1 MSSLSID
8 ENIKIIGE
16 TMNRLKEQSTN
27 MEREFFRHEGMMM
40 VFDNLKKLGVDKI
53 DIPVK
58 VNNQQEVIDNVPVS
72 NGGQEPEAP

>member
-1 MSSLSID
+1 MSSLNID
-8 ENIKIIGE
+8 ENIKIIGD
-16 TMNRLKEQSTN
+16 TMARIKEQSTN

-58 VNNQQEVIDNVPVS
+58 VNTHQEVIDNVPVS
-72 NGGQEPEAP
+72 NGGQEPETP

>member
-8 ENIKIIGE
+8 ENIKIIGD
-16 TMNRLKEQSTN
+16 TMERLKEQTTN
-27 MEREFFRHEGMMM
+27 MERELYRHEGMMM
-40 VFDNLKKLGVDKI
+40 VFDNLKKLGVEKI

-72 NGGQEPEAP
+72 NGEQES

>member
-1 MSSLSID
+1 MSSLNID

-16 TMNRLKEQSTN
+16 TMTRLKEQSTN
-27 MEREFFRHEGMMM
+27 MEREFYRHEGMMM

-58 VNNQQEVIDNVPVS
+58 VNTHQEVIDNVPVS
-72 NGGQEPEAP
+72 NGGQEPETP

>member
-40 VFDNLKKLGVDKI
+40 VFDNLNKLGVVKI

>member
-1 MSSLSID
+1 MSSLNID

-16 TMNRLKEQSTN
+16 NMARIKEQSTN
-27 MEREFFRHEGMMM
+27 MEREFYRHEGMMM

-58 VNNQQEVIDNVPVS
+58 VNTQQEVIDNVPVS

>member
-16 TMNRLKEQSTN
+16 TMNRLKEQTAN

-72 NGGQEPEAP
+72 NEGQEPETP